1 MEKLGFRKAA
11 HTHWLMGASRVASA
25 SAAEEAKAD
34 ASKPSCAGQACGQAP
49 SLSRWGGLST
59 FKPQVESV
67 RGCSHP
73 HFWSRQYGEELIFWN
88 ARSLRARGVGCAMSS
103 PSPPP
108 RPGPRPRPESS
119 GLAGRPR
126 RGPTGDTQSLA
137 APRNAAVVNSL
148 SHALPRE
155 ATPTRF

>member
-1 MEKLGFRKAA
+1 MEKLGFRRAA
-11 HTHWLMGASRVASA
+11 RTHWLTGASRVAST
-25 SAAEEAKAD
+25 SAAED
-34 ASKPSCAGQACGQAP
+34 ASKPSRAGQACGQAR

-59 FKPQVESV
+59 FKPQVGS
-67 RGCSHP
+67 GSCCSHP
-73 HFWSRQYGEELIFWN
+73 HFWSRHYGEELIFWN
-88 ARSLRARGVGCAMSS
+88 ARSLRARGVGCATSS

-108 RPGPRPRPESS
+108 GPGPRPRPESS

-126 RGPTGDTQSLA
+126 SGPTGDTQSLA